1 MSSPSHELGYSSNA
15 MTTATMSSTSRA
27 PTEKRTDVKV
37 LLSFPMLTM
46 FNFIQTLMYLLH

>member
-27 PTEKRTDVKV
+27 PTEKPTDVKV